1 LSKDSLIADLQNP
14 LQNVKN
20 APCKLGRILLDVSDA
35 EREQLDKSIETIRND
50 SAQAKNK
57 VYSSVWLSKVL
68 RSHGYGIS
76 VSTVQRHVNK
86 ECFCDQSDK

>member
-1 LSKDSLIADLQNP
+1 MSKESLIESLQNP
-14 LQNVKN
+14 LQSIKVT
-20 APCKLGRILLDVSDA
+20 PCKLGRILLELADA
-35 EREQLDKSIETIRND
+35 ECEQLRKSIETIRQD

>member
-1 LSKDSLIADLQNP
+1 MSKESLIESLQNP
-14 LQNVKN
+14 LRSVKTT
-20 APCKLGRILLDVSDA
+20 PCKLGRILLDISDA
-35 EREQLDKSIETIRND
+35 EREQLNKSIETIRND